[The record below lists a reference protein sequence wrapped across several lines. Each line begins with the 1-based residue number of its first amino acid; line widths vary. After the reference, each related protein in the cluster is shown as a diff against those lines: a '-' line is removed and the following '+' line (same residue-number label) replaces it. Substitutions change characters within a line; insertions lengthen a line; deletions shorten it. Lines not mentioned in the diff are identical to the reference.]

1 MREGPSLATIA
12 SLLGEPARTAML
24 TALMHGRAMTAG
36 ELAREA
42 GVTPQTASAHLA
54 RLRESGLVLVAHQGR
69 HRYHRLAGPEVAEV
83 LEGLMDLAART
94 AGPKARFGPKD
105 ASLREARLCYDHL
118 AGAAGVALYDGL
130 VASGRLDAA
139 TGLALTPAGR
149 HFVAEL
155 GIDLAVL
162 EAKRRPLC
170 RACLDWSERRT
181 HLAGS
186 LGAALF
192 HRFGELGWLRPRA
205 GSRIVEVTPPGRA
218 GLARLSRPAVEVARA
233 RALP

>member
-1 MREGPSLATIA
+1 MREGPSLAA
-12 SLLGEPARTAML
+12 VAALLGDAARAAML

-42 GVTPQTASAHLA
+42 GVTPQTASAHLS
-54 RLRESGLVLVAHQGR
+54 RLRESGLVLVEHQGR
-69 HRYHRLAGPEVAEV
+69 HRYCRLAGPEVAEV

-94 AGPKARFGPKD
+94 AGPKARFGPRD
-105 ASLREARLCYDHL
+105 AGLREARLCYDHL

-130 VASGRLDAA
+130 VASGRLDDAG
-139 TGLALTPAGR
+139 GLALTPSGR
-149 HFVAEL
+149 AFVAEL
-155 GIDLAVL
+155 GIDLAAL

-181 HLAGS
+181 HLAGA

-192 HRFGELGWLRPRA
+192 QRFVALGWLRPRA
-205 GSRIVEVTPPGRA
+205 GSRLVEVTPPGRA
-218 GLARLSRPAVEVARA
+218 GLARLSRPAEEGARA
-233 RALP
+233 RLLP